1 VVKHKPLSKSLTRLD
16 DEDDKDAIKIFKE
29 ILKVSEEPKL
39 DSVFIQVE
47 RILFLCRKVT
57 QELVNEILL
66 QLIKQS
72 NNTNDISSIR
82 IIQTL
87 VVYLHVF
94 TP

>member
-1 VVKHKPLSKSLTRLD
+1 LTRLE
-16 DEDDKDAIKIFKE
+16 DEDEKDAIKIFKE

-57 QELVNEILL
+57 QDLVNEILL
-66 QLIKQS
+66 QLIRQS
-72 NNTNDISSIR
+72 NNSNDISSIR